1 MPGDISLR
9 WDGQIARGQYS
20 SPSRRFRLPPSHND
34 GSRSTEGSLHRPSLT
49 LVDDMYC
56 LETES
61 DERGGSGLR
70 SMREWVMGGLDSSL
84 ARSLARLDLLPT
96 VSLTHGEFCRQQS
109 ALWWNLSEHGLPG
122 VRKASTV
129 PCQLV
134 ASLRDAHDPL

>member
-84 ARSLARLDLLPT
+84 ARSLGSTCYLPS
-96 VSLTHGEFCRQQS
+96 V
-109 ALWWNLSEHGLPG
+109 LPMESFA
-122 VRKASTV
+122 VNNQ
-129 PCQLV
+129 PCGGI
-134 ASLRDAHDPL
+134 